1 MDFDTELDAKGLACP
16 MPILRAQRQLLRMV
30 SGQVLR
36 VIATDKG
43 APNDFAEFC
52 KNTGNELLS
61 STELNGE
68 FQFLIQRR

>member
-43 APNDFAEFC
+43 APNDFAAFC